1 MKIIKNRQRIN
12 VEDLNDNFKLIST
25 GFKLI
30 TDELF
35 GTAVTKDNKYLVMFN
50 GIAKELIPLWENVL
64 YLWLNFLLKER
75 EKIEKPIVIFAYLN
89 ESSLINH

>member
-35 GTAVTKDNKYLVMFN
+35 GTAVPKDNKYLVMFN